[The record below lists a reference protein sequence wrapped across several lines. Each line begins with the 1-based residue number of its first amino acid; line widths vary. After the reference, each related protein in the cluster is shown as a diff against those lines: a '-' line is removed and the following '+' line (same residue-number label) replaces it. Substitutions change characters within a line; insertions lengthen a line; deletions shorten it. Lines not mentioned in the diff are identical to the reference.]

1 MIDTSRHVPIFD
13 AIQFAREGGGVEIVG
28 CGATGSRVALELVK
42 LGVRRLR
49 LWDDDRVEE
58 HNIAN
63 QAFEAQDAGQYKVNA
78 LARLIARQ
86 AEDVEVSAR
95 VERVR
100 ESGSQILQW
109 PVLFLLTDSMSSR
122 KQIGEGLKRN
132 MKVQQLVETRL
143 GTNIGYVYGLDA
155 RIPSHHKQWMD
166 TLSEDAVVETSACG
180 ARITIGASAAML
192 SGMAVWFFMNWAARR
207 QGKEIKTETVN
218 ELVFC
223 MQPWMMQTRRW
234 V

>member
-1 MIDTSRHVPIFD
+1 MDTSRHVPIFD

-63 QAFEAQDAGQYKVNA
+63 QAFDAEDIGEYKTRA
-78 LARLIARQ
+78 LGRLVCRQ
-86 AEDVEVSAR
+86 AGGIEADCVA
-95 VERVR
+95 ERVKDAA
-100 ESGSQILQW
+100 QLQM
-109 PVLFLLTDSMSSR
+109 PVVFLLTDSMSSR

-143 GTNIGYVYGLDA
+143 GTNIGYVYGLDS
-155 RIPSHHKQWMD
+155 RTPSHHKQWMD

-207 QGKEIKTETVN
+207 QQKEVKTETVN
-218 ELVFC
+218 ELMFC